1 MNIKLYLYI
10 LIIPLMIWTIMSL
23 NIDSIFKK
31 GHINQIRVFYITI
44 SLVLSYLIV
53 NFLYDF
59 YSVSKIFN

>member
-1 MNIKLYLYI
+1 
-10 LIIPLMIWTIMSL
+10 MSL
-23 NIDSIFKK
+23 NIESIFKK
-31 GHINQIRVFYITI
+31 GHINQIRVFYIAI